1 MQLRLNWTFLVVLG
15 VSVLGTSIAA
25 WAITYASSHS
35 RVVMMAADF
44 TSLAQTTV
52 QDFSGLVT
60 DLLQNSSMIVGSI
73 LNLETQAGVQR
84 SAATEQQM
92 TESSLQLLDFARHST
107 SQSQAQMTEMVF
119 EVGNFIT
126 GIIGDFETIAATYA
140 QELRYEFAM
149 KAQSDFQNLVA
160 VRVNA
165 VKRMPTLVQW
175 GFFDGNKPL
184 DAPYDNSDM
193 ILLAAMCEYASELGP
208 GGDLTWVTGTGRF
221 YDCIPG
227 TYGRLLSTVIAP
239 DGKSYNQSYVTWY
252 LPTNVTDFKATL
264 QSITPV
270 WTRIG
275 TNCGY
280 PVICVNQFATCGF
293 AAQCRPNVYPYFN
306 LTEPKLLWTSVFNSY
321 NTDKPLIGLTWSM
334 LNTNVTPPELEAVL
348 TCPFLLASVNAFLQT
363 IVSSAGTHLAVMLND
378 TDLSVMGSVGTSCG
392 PNEVQPGWPLLPL
405 WSVLRSCDPRILA
418 VGTWLMDHRGTALA
432 NKTTV
437 TLNDTIWDI
446 FLLTESGLSYYVVV
460 GMEVSAMYGAIW
472 AAESNATQALGNLS
486 ASQRSNL
493 LALGNQTYSYMQSLG
508 GKNLIQIQ
516 AMQTSL
522 MSELAQLANAS
533 QALLNSSQTQS
544 TALISAMLAQQMAKV
559 GDVQTTQLSA
569 LAITTAWT
577 IGVVVGLLLAVLAVG
592 AMGTMR
598 LTASLTE
605 IITLM
610 ENVAEMKV
618 EQLEVPRDAPVVEV
632 ARIQRAF
639 HALVTR
645 LAEYKT
651 YMPAAL
657 FNPMEPVSP
666 GKAIC
671 RADDTDHDGSV
682 STDSQLVSHS
692 TGSVIE
698 QRGKGVTRATPSATM
713 TRCNVASLVVNVL
726 RFRDHANDPNII
738 TVFSN
743 YLKLVH
749 RAVSQARGNID
760 CVFGDQIF
768 ATFNAHIPCSDP
780 VTAAATAA
788 LEIQA
793 SFSKAAGYQ
802 FNCLM
807 GLACGPM
814 VAGSAGYTRFRTMVA
829 LGKSMKLAFLL
840 SRLSQFDCGAI
851 LCDPSVADRIGFTHT
866 LVPVDVVHLPRER
879 PPRGYVVH
887 ALTAKKELATDEW
900 LYQVG
905 QGGNDWEATFYKL
918 RSAKTMVETRMALKA
933 YRDEHPGDAW
943 AKRLASRLHAWTPSI
958 GVPLHETADADTD
971 GDAARS
977 EDALVWDSGDTI
989 DPDVPLML
997 VGHDDRNKGKYRGS

>member
-1 MQLRLNWTFLVVLG
+1 
-15 VSVLGTSIAA
+15 
-25 WAITYASSHS
+25 
-35 RVVMMAADF
+35 
-44 TSLAQTTV
+44 
-52 QDFSGLVT
+52 
-60 DLLQNSSMIVGSI
+60 
-73 LNLETQAGVQR
+73 
-84 SAATEQQM
+84 
-92 TESSLQLLDFARHST
+92 
-107 SQSQAQMTEMVF
+107 
-119 EVGNFIT
+119 
-126 GIIGDFETIAATYA
+126 
-140 QELRYEFAM
+140 
-149 KAQSDFQNLVA
+149 
-160 VRVNA
+160 
-165 VKRMPTLVQW
+165 
-175 GFFDGNKPL
+175 
-184 DAPYDNSDM
+184 
-193 ILLAAMCEYASELGP
+193 
-208 GGDLTWVTGTGRF
+208 
-221 YDCIPG
+221 
-227 TYGRLLSTVIAP
+227 
-239 DGKSYNQSYVTWY
+239 
-252 LPTNVTDFKATL
+252 
-264 QSITPV
+264 
-270 WTRIG
+270 
-275 TNCGY
+275 
-280 PVICVNQFATCGF
+280 
-293 AAQCRPNVYPYFN
+293 
-306 LTEPKLLWTSVFNSY
+306 
-321 NTDKPLIGLTWSM
+321 
-334 LNTNVTPPELEAVL
+334 
-348 TCPFLLASVNAFLQT
+348 
-363 IVSSAGTHLAVMLND
+363 
-378 TDLSVMGSVGTSCG
+378 
-392 PNEVQPGWPLLPL
+392 
-405 WSVLRSCDPRILA
+405 
-418 VGTWLMDHRGTALA
+418 MDHRGTALA

-559 GDVQTTQLSA
+559 SDVQTKQLNA

-577 IGVVVGLLLAVLAVG
+577 IGVVVGLLLAVLVVG
-592 AMGTMR
+592 AFGTMR
-598 LTASLTE
+598 LTGSLME

-610 ENVAEMKV
+610 ESVAEMKV
-618 EQLEVPRDAPVVEV
+618 EHLDIPRDAPVLEV

-657 FNPMEPVSP
+657 FNPMEPSRDPMDPTSP
-666 GKAIC
+666 DKVTC
-671 RADDTDHDGSV
+671 KKEDTEQDGSV
-682 STDSQLVSHS
+682 STDSHLIAHS
-692 TGSVIE
+692 NGSANE
-698 QRGKGVTRATPSATM
+698 HRTKGATRAAPSATI
-713 TRCNVASLVVNVL
+713 TRFNVGSLVINVL
-726 RFRDHANDPNII
+726 RFRDHIPDSDVM
-738 TVFSN
+738 TVVSK
-743 YLKLVH
+743 YLKVVH

-793 SFSKAAGYQ
+793 SFSKAAGSQ

-829 LGKSMKLAFLL
+829 LGKSMKFAFLL
-840 SRLSQFDCGAI
+840 SRMSQFDGGAI
-851 LCDPSVADRIGFTHT
+851 LCDPSVADRIGFTHS

-887 ALTAKKELATDEW
+887 SLTANKELATDEW

-905 QGGNDWEATFYKL
+905 QGGNDWEAMFSKL
-918 RSAKTMVETRMALKA
+918 RTAKTMGETRMALKA

-943 AKRLASRLHAWTPSI
+943 AKRLVSRLHAWTPGI
-958 GVPLHETADADTD
+958 GVPLHETSDAEPAGSDD
-971 GDAARS
+971 ISVLDA
-977 EDALVWDSGDTI
+977 GDTI
-989 DPDVPLML
+989 DPDIPLMML
-997 VGHDDRNKGKYRGS
+997 GHEDGSEGKTRGI